1 MLVAD
6 ATSTCQLRAGDRVLK
21 AARAARTLCGLD
33 ALRLPSLAPLPALH
47 TACRR
52 RSAQEAT
59 PRGEQRSPWPSFASR
74 LDASSHPGV
83 ASCAH
88 AHAAADL
95 TPAAAV
101 PSTSPAWGRDGAWTA
116 PRCRRLPRPCVGLL
130 GQALLRVSPGACRC
144 CPLSLRQRLQPIPP
158 PFPGKGASR
167 PLPSAVP
174 ATPSAGTAHGE
185 RRWTLRRVKAKS
197 CRAAYGRPRRGIA
210 LKRLARPDSRTWPR
224 CHAIG
229 AMQAALRP

>member
-1 MLVAD
+1 MLAAD
-6 ATSTCQLRAGDRVLK
+6 AASTSQLRAGDRVLK
-21 AARAARTLCGLD
+21 AARAARTLCRLD
-33 ALRLPSLAPLPALH
+33 ALSLPSGAPLPALH

-59 PRGEQRSPWPSFASR
+59 PRCELRSPWPSFASR

-101 PSTSPAWGRDGAWTA
+101 PSTSPAWGRAGAWTV

-130 GQALLRVSPGACRC
+130 AQALLRVSPGVGRD
-144 CPLSLRQRLQPIPP
+144 CPPSSRQRL
-158 PFPGKGASR
+158 F
-167 PLPSAVP
+167 
-174 ATPSAGTAHGE
+174 
-185 RRWTLRRVKAKS
+185 
-197 CRAAYGRPRRGIA
+197 
-210 LKRLARPDSRTWPR
+210 KRLGSDIRSQLHSANRQMASATRRTSPSPTGVHVER
-224 CHAIG
+224 AG
-229 AMQAALRP
+229 LTAP